1 MYPKGDFLCHRT
13 CLGSDF
19 GMAFVANANYIHVNY
34 ELRSVLK
41 FMRALNVTKCITFV
55 CKIEKVACQ

>member
-19 GMAFVANANYIHVNY
+19 DNAFVANANYTHVNY
-34 ELRSVLK
+34 ELRYALK
-41 FMRALNVTKCITFV
+41 FMRILNVTKCITFAR
-55 CKIEKVACQ
+55 KIEKVACQ